1 MQLSKDQVNTILKNA
16 PQGAD
21 KTKILDGLISKGY
34 ELEGVDTNQAKLDI
48 SKRQNDA
55 NKQDPTYLQRVG
67 TDIKNNLT
75 QAKTDITSNDNRS
88 SLSKGVSAISNIASA
103 VTAPLSEAPVFKQIG
118 EVIKKG
124 VELGGEELAKLYT
137 PEFQAKLAS
146 LSDEEFKQATQPLQ
160 DLVNTGNIANTLL
173 MAKGGQKTAN
183 LVKDTA
189 IKTGEKVNNIID
201 SVAENSIKYPNKI
214 VESISDKIT
223 KIDPQTKNILETASL
238 EKFDNYVKAGEEALK
253 NPRLL
258 TPLEQAGEKV
268 NTQILP
274 VIKEDLNRIGSQKAK
289 SLESVKNVQVPDA
302 TTEAIQFVKDSIKN
316 SKLTKEET
324 KLIKET
330 ISQMELGKS
339 PTLGTLD
346 KTVDLLQN
354 TLFEKAKGLAIP
366 VTSRVESIVN
376 QAIGKLNNKVK
387 TATEKALNG
396 SKEYN
401 VLNDAYAT
409 KIELFNKLNKAIG
422 EDAQK
427 GGSLFKKFFS
437 PQDSGT
443 KKLFAD
449 IKEQYGIDL
458 AEDATLAKFVMDSL
472 GDTRAK
478 SLLEQ
483 VPISKAGIVT
493 KTLQNIENKLTRPIP
508 KARGIIKKRPQE
520 KLK

>member
-1 MQLSKDQVNTILKNA
+1 LQ
-16 PQGAD
+16 
-21 KTKILDGLISKGY
+21 KILL
-34 ELEGVDTNQAKLDI
+34 
-48 SKRQNDA
+48 
-55 NKQDPTYLQRVG
+55 
-67 TDIKNNLT
+67 
-75 QAKTDITSNDNRS
+75 
-88 SLSKGVSAISNIASA
+88 NI
-103 VTAPLSEAPVFKQIG
+103 Q
-118 EVIKKG
+118 
-124 VELGGEELAKLYT
+124 
-137 PEFQAKLAS
+137 
-146 LSDEEFKQATQPLQ
+146 
-160 DLVNTGNIANTLL
+160 
-173 MAKGGQKTAN
+173 
-183 LVKDTA
+183 
-189 IKTGEKVNNIID
+189 
-201 SVAENSIKYPNKI
+201 I

-387 TATEKALNG
+387 TATKKALNG

-409 KIELFNKLNKAIG
+409 KIELFNKLNQAIG

-508 KARGIIKKRPQE
+508 KARDIIKKRPQE